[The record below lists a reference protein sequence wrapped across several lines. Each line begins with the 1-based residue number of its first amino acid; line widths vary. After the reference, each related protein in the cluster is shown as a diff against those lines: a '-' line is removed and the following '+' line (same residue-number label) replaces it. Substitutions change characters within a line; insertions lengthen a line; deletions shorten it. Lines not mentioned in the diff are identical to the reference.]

1 MTASEWKGGGLH
13 GEAALR
19 AKHLPVRPPHC
30 GGQQGALGKLGLL
43 QERKPCPGMSPWV
56 VSLPCIPSAL
66 EAALGDRSHT
76 QLMAVLSCLTSSG
89 TALLGS
95 CGHPSG
101 VSCPKPSLEPG
112 LVSADCSSS
121 RVEGVFLP
129 AVRMLL
135 PVAL

>member
-19 AKHLPVRPPHC
+19 AKHLPLRPPRC
-30 GGQQGALGKLGLL
+30 GGQQGALGKLRLL

-66 EAALGDRSHT
+66 EVALGDRSHT
-76 QLMAVLSCLTSSG
+76 QLMAVLSCLSSSG

-95 CGHPSG
+95 CGHPGG
-101 VSCPKPSLEPG
+101 VSYPKPRLEPG

-121 RVEGVFLP
+121 RAEGVFFP

-135 PVAL
+135 PAAL